1 MPSFQK
7 QHSSASILSFYQQP
21 MQMMESRYL
30 SNYELIDS
38 GMNKGL
44 AGQGSDVS
52 FQNYD
57 EQIFTLDSSTS
68 ASGLVSYDSVSN
80 VSTSPDGA
88 SFVKSF
94 RSDQHLSVEN
104 VSGSPL
110 SVSSIAE
117 YGNDELRDKLRELE
131 MSLLGPESDIRDYQS
146 CYFKDNSHNIFP
158 TSMGHSN
165 RVRDMMPKP
174 DMKQVVIACAR
185 AISDDDTSTAAGL
198 MDMLER
204 MVSVMG
210 DPIQRLGAYLLEG
223 LRAKLKFSGS
233 IIYRK
238 LKCKEPTSSEL
249 MTSMQFLYEICPYW
263 KFAYVSAN
271 AVITKAME
279 NEQRIHIVDFQIAQG
294 TQWVPFI
301 QALAQRPG
309 GPPLLRIT
317 GIDDSDSVQARGAGL
332 EIVGQKL
339 STIAESCNV
348 PFEFHDAAVS
358 TSEVELQN
366 LMIQPGE
373 VLAVNFPYILHHI
386 PDESVSTQNHRD
398 RVLRLIK
405 SLSPRV
411 VTLVEQESNTNTSSF
426 LPRFFETFDYYK
438 AMFESIDVAKPRDDK
453 QRISAEQNCV
463 ARDIVNMIACDGPE
477 RMERHELFGKWRS
490 RFQMAGFNQ
499 LPLDASV
506 TRAVL
511 DMLKQY
517 HGNYRIEAREG
528 ALYLG
533 WINRAVSTSSAW
545 R

>member
-7 QHSSASILSFYQQP
+7 HHSSANVLRFYQQP
-21 MQMMESRYL
+21 VQMIEPCYL
-30 SNYELIDS
+30 SNYELTDG
-38 GMNKGL
+38 GMNKGSVS
-44 AGQGSDVS
+44 QGSDAS
-52 FQNYD
+52 IQTYD

-68 ASGLVSYDSVSN
+68 ASCFVSCDSASN
-80 VSTSPDGA
+80 ISTSPDGTP
-88 SFVKSF
+88 FVKSF
-94 RSDQHLSVEN
+94 LSDRHFSVEN
-104 VSGSPL
+104 WSGSPL
-110 SVSSIAE
+110 SVSSIAD
-117 YGNDELRDKLRELE
+117 YGNDFQDKLRELE
-131 MSLLGPESDIRDYQS
+131 MSLLGPESDISDCQG
-146 CYFKDNSHNIFP
+146 CCFKNESHNIFP
-158 TSMGHSN
+158 KSMWPSN
-165 RVRDMMPKP
+165 RVRDMVPKP
-174 DMKQVVIACAR
+174 DLKQVVIACAR
-185 AISDDDTSTAAGL
+185 AISDTDTSNASGL
-198 MDMLER
+198 MDVLEQ

-223 LRAKLKFSGS
+223 LRARLEFSGS

-238 LKCKEPTSSEL
+238 LKCKEPTSAEL
-249 MTSMQFLYEICPYW
+249 MTSMQVIYEICPYW

-271 AVITKAME
+271 AVITKVME
-279 NEQRIHIVDFQIAQG
+279 NERGIHIVDFQIAQG
-294 TQWVPFI
+294 SQWIPFI

-309 GPPLLRIT
+309 GPPHLRIT
-317 GIDDSDSVQARGAGL
+317 GIDDSDSTLARGAGL
-332 EIVGQKL
+332 EVVGQRLL
-339 STIAESCNV
+339 SVAQSCNV

-358 TSEVELQN
+358 SSEVELQN

-373 VLAVNFPYILHHI
+373 ALAVNFPYILHHI

-398 RVLRLIK
+398 RVLRMIK
-405 SLSPRV
+405 SLSPKV

-426 LPRFFETFDYYK
+426 FPRFVETFDYYK
-438 AMFESIDVAKPRDDK
+438 AMFESIDVARLRDDK
-453 QRISAEQNCV
+453 QRITAEQNCV
-463 ARDIVNMIACDGPE
+463 ARELVNVIACEGRE

-499 LPLDASV
+499 LPLNASV

-533 WINRAVSTSSAW
+533 WINRAMSTSSAW

>member
-1 MPSFQK
+1 MIEP
-7 QHSSASILSFYQQP
+7 
-21 MQMMESRYL
+21 RYL
-30 SNYELIDS
+30 SNYEQIDG
-38 GMNKGL
+38 GMNRGL
-44 AGQGSDVS
+44 AGQGFDSS

-68 ASGLVSYDSVSN
+68 ASGLASYDSGSN
-80 VSTSPDGA
+80 ISTSPDGTP
-88 SFVKSF
+88 FVKSF
-94 RSDQHLSVEN
+94 HSDQHLSVEN

-110 SVSSIAE
+110 SVSSITD

-131 MSLLGPESDIRDYQS
+131 MSLLGPESDICDYQS
-146 CYFKDNSHNIFP
+146 SCFKNSSHNIFP
-158 TSMGHSN
+158 TSMWHSS

-174 DMKQVVIACAR
+174 DLKQVVIACAR
-185 AISDDDTSTAAGL
+185 AISDADTSSAAAL
-198 MDMLER
+198 MDMLEQ

-238 LKCKEPTSSEL
+238 LKCEEPTSSEL
-249 MTSMQFLYEICPYW
+249 LTNMQVLYQICPYW
-263 KFAYVSAN
+263 KFAYVSTN
-271 AVITKAME
+271 VIITKAME
-279 NEQRIHIVDFQIAQG
+279 NEQRIHIVDFQITQG
-294 TQWVPFI
+294 SQWVTFI

-317 GIDDSDSVQARGAGL
+317 GIDDSDSVHARGAGL

-339 STIAESCNV
+339 SEIAESCNV

-358 TSEVELQN
+358 LSEVELQN
-366 LMIQPGE
+366 LMIRPGDA
-373 VLAVNFPYILHHI
+373 LAVNCPYILHHI

-426 LPRFFETFDYYK
+426 FPRFIETFDYYK
-438 AMFESIDVAKPRDDK
+438 AMFESIDVARPRNDK

-463 ARDIVNMIACDGPE
+463 ARDIVNMVACDGPE

-499 LPLDASV
+499 LPVDASV

-517 HGNYRIEAREG
+517 HGNYRIEEREG

-533 WINRAVSTSSAW
+533 WINRAMSTLSVW